1 MILQAL
7 IELCRRKSPRVKF
20 PYDAS
25 TVRAKIPYLC
35 GFEGFQKPLGTP
47 FSAPFSKVEVK
58 KYKLN

>member
-1 MILQAL
+1 MMQGNDSIVSS
-7 IELCRRKSPRVKF
+7 RPD
-20 PYDAS
+20 DAY
-25 TVRAKIPYLC
+25 TVRAKIQYLC